1 MLSILLLF
9 WFKIFQKILIKYSQ
23 LIKKCL
29 DFLFS
34 NWILKRKTKR
44 ISQRDFKNL
53 PSIHSTQ
60 YNNSHSLVEQAVS
73 CGLGFFQHSEKNE
86 RTDPSN
92 RQERSLANASQTT
105 DDEQQQ
111 IQPLLR
117 LVVVVFSS
125 HSQSIVSSGA
135 AIFTFLLD
143 LFPIK
148 ILTPKNCWIG
158 QYNYAPE
165 S

>member
-135 AIFTFLLD
+135 AIFTFCVRPFPHKNTNPQKLLD
-143 LFPIK
+143 RSI
-148 ILTPKNCWIG
+148 
-158 QYNYAPE
+158 
-165 S
+165 

>member
-44 ISQRDFKNL
+44 ISQRVFKNL

-60 YNNSHSLVEQAVS
+60 HNNSHSLVEQAVS

-86 RTDPSN
+86 RTDPN

-111 IQPLLR
+111 IQPLR

-135 AIFTFLLD
+135 AIFTFCVRP
-143 LFPIK
+143 FPKNIA
-148 ILTPKNCWIG
+148 TPKNCWIG

>member
-23 LIKKCL
+23 LIKKYL

-44 ISQRDFKNL
+44 ISQRVFKNL

-135 AIFTFLLD
+135 AIFTFCVRPFPQKYSNPQKLLD
-143 LFPIK
+143 RSI
-148 ILTPKNCWIG
+148 
-158 QYNYAPE
+158 
-165 S
+165 

>member
-44 ISQRDFKNL
+44 ISQRVFKNL

-86 RTDPSN
+86 QTDPSN

-117 LVVVVFSS
+117 SCCCF
-125 HSQSIVSSGA
+125 Q
-135 AIFTFLLD
+135 FTFSVHSVKWCCDFYFLCQT
-143 LFPIK
+143 FSP
-148 ILTPKNCWIG
+148 
-158 QYNYAPE
+158 
-165 S
+165 

>member
-44 ISQRDFKNL
+44 ISQRVFKNL

-111 IQPLLR
+111 IQPLR

-135 AIFTFLLD
+135 AIFTFCVRP
-143 LFPIK
+143 FPKNIV
-148 ILTPKNCWIG
+148 TPKNCWIG